1 MLTPCSLLDGILWLH
16 DLFVSMYMSRTVSFF
31 PPLLTSTYTTTKC
44 KWGFERNQ
52 LQNECKY
59 KKVVPTPPFCAKRPL
74 AGILYCSPSPPL
86 YVAKIWRRIYI
97 YGFNFTHPTVYPL
110 QTPGNLDIIPLSF
123 LYLFEC
129 PWLPQSAGCL
139 FWSQDAQS
147 ALDQIASGVHVL
159 RTRLTGCP
167 QQATGLTAVIIYT

>member
-1 MLTPCSLLDGILWLH
+1 MVLFTIVYMPFYMEVSTGAPQNHGIVLWSSRRTRCSSGWAPQGVFF
-16 DLFVSMYMSRTVSFF
+16 LFFSIQHVLVSPIVYKWCYGMSIVYRH
-31 PPLLTSTYTTTKC
+31 
-44 KWGFERNQ
+44 
-52 LQNECKY
+52 
-59 KKVVPTPPFCAKRPL
+59 
-74 AGILYCSPSPPL
+74 I
-86 YVAKIWRRIYI
+86 III

-110 QTPGNLDIIPLSF
+110 QTPGNLDIIWLSF

-139 FWSQDAQS
+139 FLSQDAQS

-167 QQATGLTAVIIYT
+167 QQATGLTAVRIYT

>member
-1 MLTPCSLLDGILWLH
+1 MLLPTKTHVVGFLKTHKCYFS
-16 DLFVSMYMSRTVSFF
+16 
-31 PPLLTSTYTTTKC
+31 PLSTC
-44 KWGFERNQ
+44 
-52 LQNECKY
+52 
-59 KKVVPTPPFCAKRPL
+59 
-74 AGILYCSPSPPL
+74 PS
-86 YVAKIWRRIYI
+86 IWRFQPEHPKIMGSSFDRHEGRDVAVVGPLKVCFFLFFSIQHVLVSPIVYKWCYGMSIVYRHIIII

-110 QTPGNLDIIPLSF
+110 QTPGNLDIIWLSF

-139 FWSQDAQS
+139 FLSQDAQS

-167 QQATGLTAVIIYT
+167 QQATGLTAVRIYT